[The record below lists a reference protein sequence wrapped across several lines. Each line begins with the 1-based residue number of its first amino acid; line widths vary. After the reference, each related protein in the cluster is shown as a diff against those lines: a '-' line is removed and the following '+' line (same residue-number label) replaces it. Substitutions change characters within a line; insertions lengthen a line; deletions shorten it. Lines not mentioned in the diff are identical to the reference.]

1 MILTIFGATGK
12 VGKRIVRYALAKGH
26 IVRAFG
32 RNITKLI
39 DEDLRN
45 DHLKAIKGAVFDTGE
60 VLNAISGAD
69 AVLSVLGGSFDGTDK
84 ARSLGM
90 KNIVAQMEK
99 ARVEKI
105 VALGGFGILSTPDGG
120 FLMDEPDYPK
130 EYLPVGNEHKQ
141 AYLYLKDSNLD
152 YTFVCSPDIKDK
164 DATEEYV
171 TSETYPPAS
180 DKFYIAAGDLAHFMV
195 NEAEQQKY
203 ERERVGICA
212 V

>member
-1 MILTIFGATGK
+1 MILTVFGATGQ

-26 IVRAFG
+26 TVRAFG

-45 DHLKAIKGAVFDTGE
+45 DHLEAIKGAVFDAGQ
-60 VLNAISGAD
+60 VLNAISGAE
-69 AVLSVLGGSFDGTDK
+69 AVLSALGGSFDGTDK

-90 KNIVAQMEK
+90 KNIIAQMQQAGVK
-99 ARVEKI
+99 RI
-105 VALGGFGILSTPDGG
+105 VALGNFGILSTPEGG

-152 YTFVCSPDIKDK
+152 YTFVCSPDIKDE
-164 DATEEYV
+164 DATGEYI
-171 TSETYPPAS
+171 TNETYPPAS
-180 DKFYIAAGDLAHFMV
+180 DKFFITTGDLAHFMV
-195 NEAEQQKY
+195 NEAEQQKHI
-203 ERERVGICA
+203 RERVGIRA
-212 V
+212 I